1 MSPFSKTI
9 RDLRVKRHLLQK
21 DAALMLGYEQ
31 SYLSALETGAKGPPR
46 KDFIERLIKMYALD
60 QEEICELE
68 HALTSSK
75 RILVLPKGAS
85 QDEFQ
90 LFSRLS
96 HQLGRLKKQQID
108 LITIALE
115 IGDCP

>member
-1 MSPFSKTI
+1 
-9 RDLRVKRHLLQK
+9 
-21 DAALMLGYEQ
+21 MLGYEQ

-46 KDFIERLIKMYALD
+46 KDFVGRLIKVYALD

-68 HALTSSK
+68 RALNESK

-96 HQLGRLKKQQID
+96 HQLGKLKKHQID
-108 LITIALE
+108 LITIALDMGE
-115 IGDCP
+115 CP